1 MSGLGLGWSGFR
13 AHHKGMRILICIL
26 MVLGLAAC
34 SSSGGGGGSNSYKT
48 EANLLV
54 ADPTVIQLA
63 VRDPLPVARMVL
75 IDPSGVETAAYDI
88 QRDSST
94 YQSNGGGVQPS
105 VGVGVFGGSGWGGH
119 SHSHVGSGIGI
130 GIPLFSSGSSGYSG
144 TMVESLAQVRIP
156 NPVLYKTTWQS
167 WKLRAELDDGHGNNR
182 IIEMVPP
189 KPL

>member
-1 MSGLGLGWSGFR
+1 
-13 AHHKGMRILICIL
+13 MRILACIL

-34 SSSGGGGGSNSYKT
+34 SSSGGGGGGSYKT
-48 EANLLV
+48 EANLLA

-75 IDPSGVETAAYDI
+75 IDPNGVETAAYDI

-94 YQSNGGGVQPS
+94 YHSNGGGVQPS
-105 VGVGVFGGSGWGGH
+105 VGVGVFGGSGGH
-119 SHSHVGSGIGI
+119 VSSGIGF
-130 GIPLFSSGSSGYSG
+130 GFPLFSSGSSGYSG
-144 TMVESLAQVRIP
+144 TMVESIAQVRIP
-156 NPVLYKTTWQS
+156 NPVLYKTTWES

-189 KPL
+189 QPL